1 MQKRGGIPRGGIFW
15 RGIGLGVVL
24 GLALSGCNDQP
35 PPKLPG
41 DSWPS
46 TPSAP
51 NSGGRKS
58 PSSPILGGDQV
69 QRFCELIALNPDR
82 VDEFRSLHQKIPQAV
97 RDAIRQKSI
106 RNYSVFIC
114 NTREQIY
121 AIRYYEY
128 VGEAHAADIAELER
142 HPEYKAWRNAWEEC
156 QVTLMP
162 LSSGDWWA
170 RSTEICHLP

>member
-1 MQKRGGIPRGGIFW
+1 MFQNGWAKWAGAGMCMAAVFFGGMF
-15 RGIGLGVVL
+15 
-24 GLALSGCNDQP
+24 LAGCTEQP

-41 DSWPS
+41 DTWP
-46 TPSAP
+46 TPPSPTAARQKSAP
-51 NSGGRKS
+51 SGLKGS
-58 PSSPILGGDQV
+58 GEP

-82 VDEFRSLHQKIPQAV
+82 VEDFQKLHQKIPQAV
-97 RDAIRQKSI
+97 RDAIRQKGI

-114 NTREQIY
+114 TTKDQVY

-128 VGEAHAADIAELER
+128 VGESYASDMAELER
-142 HPEYKAWRNAWEEC
+142 HPDYKTWRNAWEEC

-170 RSTEICHLP
+170 PSKEICRLE